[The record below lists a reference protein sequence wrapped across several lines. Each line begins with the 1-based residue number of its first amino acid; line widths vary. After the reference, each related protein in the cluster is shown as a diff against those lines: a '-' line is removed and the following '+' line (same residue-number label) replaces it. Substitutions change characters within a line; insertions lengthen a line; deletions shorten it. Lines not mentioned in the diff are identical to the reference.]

1 MRALVENLRAAYA
14 ERMKHL
20 PWMTPA
26 TKKAA
31 LEKLATFRPK
41 IGYPDKWR
49 DYSALDDRQGRCLR
63 QSACAR
69 LCSTGS
75 ARWSGWASRRIA
87 TSGA

>member
-1 MRALVENLRAAYA
+1 MVTLVENLRAAYA
-14 ERMKHL
+14 ERVKQL
-20 PWMTPA
+20 PWMTED

-49 DYSALDDRQGRCLR
+49 DYSDARDARRRRVRQLDSRDGV
-63 QSACAR
+63 R
-69 LCSTGS
+69 LESRRRTAS
-75 ARWSGWASRRIA
+75 ASRRIA